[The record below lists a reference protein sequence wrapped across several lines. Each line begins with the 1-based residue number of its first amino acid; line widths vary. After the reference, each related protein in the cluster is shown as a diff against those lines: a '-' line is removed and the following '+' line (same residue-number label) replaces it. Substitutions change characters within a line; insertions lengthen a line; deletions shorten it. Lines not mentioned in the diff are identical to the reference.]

1 MNTDLAVRSLLL
13 DRSTGKYIKAVDEHG
28 LADYVN
34 LFSKR
39 TEKSEVVIFDFSKA
53 VSLFHENLS
62 KQLAARDHRDL
73 TVKRG
78 TVFNT
83 WVRLR
88 SLTNDSMLIHTAFQV
103 SRDAEEVLNWIY
115 TRIPDLKEIYHSA
128 SDYSSR
134 GAASEKNSAI
144 LKLSSE
150 IETFFEVLLCHIH
163 ATTKVDIGY
172 FKTEFILSQHCINIR
187 GVIVDILNNE
197 LNYRNGEFNRNS
209 MIFQLCMEDMK
220 ISPAAILLQIGS
232 CVNVNDLREKILN
245 TAKTEDRDDGYSAR
259 REYTVSW
266 PKASNASIDRV
277 KILCKLLQNIDS
289 IIFFLDNLKGQETKL
304 NADTAQQREFE
315 SNVDS
320 LILGDNI

>member
-1 MNTDLAVRSLLL
+1 MNDNLAVRSLLF
-13 DRSTGKYIKAVDEHG
+13 DRNTGKYIKAVNEHG
-28 LADYVN
+28 LDDYVG
-34 LFSKR
+34 LFSKKN
-39 TEKSEVVIFDFSKA
+39 EKSEVVVFDFSKA

-62 KQLAARDHRDL
+62 KQLATKDHRDL

-88 SLTNDSMLIHTAFQV
+88 SITNNTMLIHTASQV

-115 TRIPDLKEIYHSA
+115 TRIPDLQKNYHSA
-128 SDYSSR
+128 NDYSS
-134 GAASEKNSAI
+134 GGMVNGKSAAL

-172 FKTEFILSQHCINIR
+172 FKTEFILSQHCTNIR
-187 GVIVDILNNE
+187 GVIIGILNNE
-197 LNYRNGEFNRNS
+197 LNYWNGEFGRDS

-220 ISPAAILLQIGS
+220 ISPAAILLKIDSQ
-232 CVNVNDLREKILN
+232 VNVQQLREQILS
-245 TAKTEDRDDGYSAR
+245 TAKTETRDDGYGAR

-277 KILCKLLQNIDS
+277 KILCKLVQTVDS
-289 IIFFLDNLKGQETKL
+289 IILFLDNLKSEEIRL
-304 NADTAQQREFE
+304 NADTAQHRDFE
-315 SNVDS
+315 NSLDS
-320 LILGDNI
+320 LMLGDST